1 MVIHVSD
8 PKTDA
13 LVRAF
18 ARQRGIGITQAVRE
32 VVEKALEQD
41 RIRAAAASAEKQPA
55 LKPVAKT

>member
-41 RIRAAAASAEKQPA
+41 RIRAAAAEKQPA